1 MSDFGK
7 VAVLLGGPSAE
18 REISLLSGNAVV
30 GALRSKG
37 VDAHPFDPAERELF
51 DLKREGYTRVFIALH
66 GRFGEDGTVQG
77 ALEALGIP
85 YTGSGVAASAL
96 AMDKWRTKLVWSAS
110 GIPTPPW
117 QVVDAHS
124 DWMRIV
130 AELGDKLIVKPVHEG
145 STIGITKVTA
155 FDHGELAAAY
165 TEAARH
171 DPLVLVEEL
180 VEGIELTAAVLGD
193 RALPLVRIDAP
204 EGNYDYENKYFTD
217 DTKYYCP
224 SGIDAAIEAKVRAET
239 LRAFRVLG
247 ARGWGR
253 ADLILRAD
261 GTFSFLELNTSPGM
275 TGHSLV
281 PMAAKEAGLPFADL
295 CVAIL
300 RLAALDAT
308 LRKRHVA

>member
-1 MSDFGK
+1 MTASWPRRMRKLRGMS
-7 VAVLLGGPSAE
+7 
-18 REISLLSGNAVV
+18 
-30 GALRSKG
+30 
-37 VDAHPFDPAERELF
+37 
-51 DLKREGYTRVFIALH
+51 
-66 GRFGEDGTVQG
+66 
-77 ALEALGIP
+77 
-85 YTGSGVAASAL
+85 
-96 AMDKWRTKLVWSAS
+96 
-110 GIPTPPW
+110 
-117 QVVDAHS
+117 
-124 DWMRIV
+124 
-130 AELGDKLIVKPVHEG
+130 
-145 STIGITKVTA
+145 
-155 FDHGELAAAY
+155 
-165 TEAARH
+165 
-171 DPLVLVEEL
+171 LVLVEEL

-247 ARGWGR
+247 GRGWGR

-261 GTFSFLELNTSPGM
+261 GTYSFLELNTSPGM

-308 LRKRHVA
+308 LRRRHVA